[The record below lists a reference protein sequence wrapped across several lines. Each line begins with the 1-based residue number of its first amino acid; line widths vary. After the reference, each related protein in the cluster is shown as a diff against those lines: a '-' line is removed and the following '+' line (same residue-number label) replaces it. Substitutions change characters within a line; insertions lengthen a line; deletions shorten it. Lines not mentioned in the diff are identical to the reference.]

1 MQLRLLQAS
10 IVITAMIA
18 SSALAAPTCP
28 INYGPHADA
37 KPNKLY
43 LYFPTA
49 DDPTFRNVD
58 PPASLGLPRFI
69 TSSSP
74 LHRFDTADL
83 PNYNGTVTE
92 LRNAIS
98 DVVTDIYCEFNVQ
111 VIQTTTVPPSTEPR
125 RNTVG
130 IGTDANV
137 VSTSDV
143 ACPVPWWIGQAQ
155 TIGGDTGDALPVDYA
170 RVWAGTYQTCAGRFS
185 GGALNGSDSTV
196 ERWAN
201 SIGSTA
207 AHEAGHNYGLSHA
220 DGEFPLAPGED
231 APLSPEDARKHHLMR
246 AGSVNG
252 MLAYSFDDRARHRH
266 FSDHEYSVLASNVG
280 LAMDTMWNWDFINP
294 SAATGT
300 KLRMEFLS
308 GQQTLVLSWSF
319 SGVASPWIN
328 PVLSGPSGVRTFKG
342 TTYNVYSIE
351 WSTGHPWSG
360 GASGQ
365 VPGGARFHVGAT
377 FSSVSKTAPDAI
389 IIADVKLFDADG
401 DALPLHPR
409 WVGFD
414 AGAIDINTG
423 VLNVRF
429 FNFFDRPLII
439 RDVQIQ
445 DLPRIMSIDA
455 MMPNERIS
463 DRSGRAFQP
472 WPDGTR
478 RPFLQQTI
486 ESGGEIKIDAAR
498 LSQKRH
504 LFKQLTESDCARPV
518 GYCRAGGFM
527 IDLFPATTMY
537 ITATVV
543 DTGGQF
549 WDPSKR
555 RFVTGPV
562 ESRLFYQIAGRR
574 PDLNR
579 NGIDDLIDIQR
590 GTSSDRRGIGVPDD
604 ARPPGG
610 DQ

>member
-1 MQLRLLQAS
+1 MRLRLLPTS

-18 SSALAAPTCP
+18 SSAVAAPTCP
-28 INYGPHADA
+28 INYGSHADA
-37 KPNKLY
+37 KRNKLY
-43 LYFPTA
+43 LYFPTT
-49 DDPTFRNVD
+49 DDATFPNVD
-58 PPASLGLPRFI
+58 PPPDPLNPRP
-69 TSSSP
+69 TPSSP

-83 PNYNGTVTE
+83 PDYSGTVSE

-98 DVVTDIYCEFNVQ
+98 DVVADIYCEFNVQ

-137 VSTSDV
+137 VSTQP
-143 ACPVPWWIGQAQ
+143 ACQDHWWTGQAQ
-155 TIGGDTGDALPVDYA
+155 TLGGDTGDVLPVDYA
-170 RVWAGTYQTCAGRFS
+170 RVWAGTYQTCAGGPT
-185 GGALNGSDSTV
+185 GGALHGGNSTL

-207 AHEAGHNYGLSHA
+207 GHEAAHNYGLSHA
-220 DGEFPLAPGED
+220 DGDFPLAPGED
-231 APLSPEDARKHHLMR
+231 AFTHHLMR
-246 AGSVNG
+246 AGG
-252 MLAYSFDDRARHRH
+252 AYNFGHRAERRH

-280 LAMDTMWNWDFINP
+280 LTMDTMWNWDFINP
-294 SAATGT
+294 NAATGT

-308 GQQTLVLSWSF
+308 DQQALILSWSF

-328 PVLSGPSGVRTFKG
+328 PILSGPSGTRTFKG
-342 TTYNVYSIE
+342 ATYNVYNIE

-360 GASGQ
+360 GPSGQ
-365 VPGGARFHVGAT
+365 LPGGSKFHIGAT
-377 FSSVSKTAPDAI
+377 FSSVNKTAPDAI

-414 AGAIDINTG
+414 AGAIDISTG
-423 VLNVRF
+423 LLNVRF

-445 DLPRIMSIDA
+445 DLSRILSIDA
-455 MMPNERIS
+455 MMPNEPMR
-463 DRSGRAFQP
+463 DLSGRVLQP

-478 RPFLQQTI
+478 RPLAERTI
-486 ESGGEIKIDAAR
+486 ESGGEIKIEAAR

-504 LFKQLTESDCARPV
+504 VFKQLTERDCAAPDPE

-543 DTGGQF
+543 DPHGQR
-549 WDPSKR
+549 WDPSRK
-555 RFVTGPV
+555 RFVTGAI

-579 NGIDDLIDIQR
+579 NGIDDLIDIQT
-590 GTSSDRRGIGVPDD
+590 GKSSDRRGIGVPDD
-604 ARPPGG
+604 AHSLSGDRP
-610 DQ
+610 

>member
-1 MQLRLLQAS
+1 MQLLVLQAS
-10 IVITAMIA
+10 IVIAAMVA

-28 INYGPHADA
+28 INFGPHADA
-37 KPNKLY
+37 KSNKLY

-49 DDPTFRNVD
+49 NDPTFPNVD
-58 PPASLGLPRFI
+58 APDPRP
-69 TSSSP
+69 TSSTP
-74 LHRFDTADL
+74 LHRFDAADL
-83 PNYNGTVTE
+83 PNYTGTVTE
-92 LRNAIS
+92 LRNAVS
-98 DVVTDIYCEFNVQ
+98 DVVADIYCEFNVQ
-111 VIQTTTVPPSTEPR
+111 VIQTTTVPPGTEPR

-137 VSTSDV
+137 VPTSP
-143 ACPVPWWIGQAQ
+143 ACQDHWWTGQAQ
-155 TIGGDTGDALPVDYA
+155 TLGGDTGDALPVDYA
-170 RVWAGTYQTCAGRFS
+170 RVWAGTFQTCAGGPT
-185 GGALNGSDSTV
+185 GGALHGSNSTL

-220 DGEFPLAPGED
+220 DGDVPVAPGED
-231 APLSPEDARKHHLMR
+231 AYTHHLMR
-246 AGSVNG
+246 AGS
-252 MLAYSFDDRARHRH
+252 AYSFTDRTEPRH
-266 FSDHEYSVLASNVG
+266 FSDHEYSVVASNVG

-319 SGVASPWIN
+319 SGVASPWVN
-328 PVLSGPSGVRTFKG
+328 PILSGPAGVRTFKG

-377 FSSVSKTAPDAI
+377 FSSVSETAPDAI
-389 IIADVKLFDADG
+389 IISDVKLFDADG

-414 AGAIDINTG
+414 AGAIDISTG
-423 VLNVRF
+423 LLNVRF
-429 FNFFDRPLII
+429 FNFFDRPLVI

-455 MMPNERIS
+455 MMPNEPMS
-463 DRSGRAFQP
+463 DLSGRVLQP
-472 WPDGTR
+472 WPDGIR
-478 RPFLQQTI
+478 RPLVERTI
-486 ESGGEIKIDAAR
+486 ASGGEIKIDAAR
-498 LSQKRH
+498 LRQKRH
-504 LFKQLTESDCARPV
+504 VFKQLTERDCAAPDPE

-543 DTGGQF
+543 DPYGQH
-549 WDPSKR
+549 WDPSKK
-555 RFVTGPV
+555 RFVTGPI

-574 PDLNR
+574 PDLNG
-579 NGIDDLIDIQR
+579 NGIDDLIDIR
-590 GTSSDRRGIGVPDD
+590 TGKSSDRRSIGVPDD
-604 ARPPGG
+604 ARPPSGG
-610 DQ
+610 PP

>member
-1 MQLRLLQAS
+1 MRLLVLQAS
-10 IVITAMIA
+10 LVITAMVA
-18 SSALAAPTCP
+18 SSAIAAPTCP

-49 DDPTFRNVD
+49 DDASFPNVD
-58 PPASLGLPRFI
+58 PPPDPLNPRP
-69 TSSSP
+69 TPSSP

-83 PNYNGTVTE
+83 PDYNGTVTD

-98 DVVTDIYCEFNVQ
+98 DVVADIYCEFNVQ
-111 VIQTTTVPPSTEPR
+111 VVQTTTVPPSTEPR

-137 VSTSDV
+137 VSTSP
-143 ACPVPWWIGQAQ
+143 ACDGPWWAGQAQ
-155 TIGGDTGDALPVDYA
+155 TIGGDTGDALPLDYA
-170 RVWAGTYQTCAGRFS
+170 RVWGGTYQTCAGGLV
-185 GGALNGSDSTV
+185 GGELHGSKSTL

-207 AHEAGHNYGLSHA
+207 AHEGGHNYGLSHA
-220 DGEFPLAPGED
+220 DGEFPLEYG
-231 APLSPEDARKHHLMR
+231 EDARKHHLMR
-246 AGSVNG
+246 AGALNG
-252 MLAYSFDDRARHRH
+252 MLTYTFDDRAERRH
-266 FSDHEYSVLASNVG
+266 FSDHEYSVVASNVG

-294 SAATGT
+294 SATTGT

-308 GQQTLVLSWSF
+308 AQQTLVLSWSY
-319 SGVASPWIN
+319 SGIASPWIN
-328 PVLSGPSGVRTFKG
+328 PILTGPSGLRKFKG
-342 TTYNVYSIE
+342 TTYNVYNIE

-377 FSSVSKTAPDAI
+377 FSSVSETAPDAI
-389 IIADVKLFDADG
+389 IIADVKVFDEDG

-414 AGAIDINTG
+414 AGTIDINTG
-423 VLNVRF
+423 LLNVRF

-439 RDVQIQ
+439 RDVQIR
-445 DLPRIMSIDA
+445 DLPRVMSIDA
-455 MMPNERIS
+455 MMPNETMS
-463 DRSGRAFQP
+463 DFTGRVFQP

-478 RPFLQQTI
+478 RPVIERTI
-486 ESGGEIKIDAAR
+486 ASGEEIKIDAAR

-504 LFKQLTESDCARPV
+504 VFKQLTERDCAVPDPE

-537 ITATVV
+537 ITATIV
-543 DTGGQF
+543 DPHGQR
-549 WDPSKR
+549 WDPSKK
-555 RFVTGPV
+555 RFVTGPI

-579 NGIDDLIDIQR
+579 NGIDDLIDIR
-590 GTSSDRRGIGVPDD
+590 TGKSSDRRAIGVPDD
-604 ARPPGG
+604 ARPLGG
-610 DQ
+610 NQ